1 MKYRLYLATL
11 LIWACSSSAE
21 EIARFEVPMQ
31 NQGASTFYVNSTIH
45 GSEECL
51 MLIDTGSG
59 HSVINETTLAS
70 LKASGNA
77 NFIKNLRGVM
87 ADGSSKIVP
96 LYRISAITIG
106 DSCVIRDV
114 EAAVLPNNARQILG
128 ISTLQ
133 KAAPFGLSFDP
144 PTLSLTGC
152 ENATVVQATPD
163 DIAPELALE
172 PTAVPAGEA
181 STPVKTDQV
190 ATNAS

>member
-1 MKYRLYLATL
+1 
-11 LIWACSSSAE
+11 
-21 EIARFEVPMQ
+21 MQ
-31 NQGASTFYVNSTIH
+31 NQGASTFYVHSTIH

-51 MLIDTGSG
+51 MLVDTGSG
-59 HSVINETTLAS
+59 HSVINEATLAS

-77 NFIKNLRGVM
+77 SFIKNLRGVM

-144 PTLSLTGC
+144 PTLSLSGC
-152 ENATVVQATPD
+152 ETPTVVQATTD
-163 DIAPELALE
+163 DVTPEIALE
-172 PTAVPAGEA
+172 PADAPSGKATAPAQAE
-181 STPVKTDQV
+181 QV